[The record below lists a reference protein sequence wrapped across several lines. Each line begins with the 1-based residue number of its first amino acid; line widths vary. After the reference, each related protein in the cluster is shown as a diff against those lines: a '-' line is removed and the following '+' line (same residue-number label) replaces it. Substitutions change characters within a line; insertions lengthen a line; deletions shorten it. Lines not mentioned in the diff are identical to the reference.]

1 MTLPRNT
8 MFLRRLEDIERDM
21 ASTNNGG
28 QMSTEASE
36 KDEEN
41 IAQTPPE
48 IQTIPSDFLRKL
60 SEAEDMV
67 KKLQRQNLSQK
78 EELDSIHNSLEREAR
93 MKYRGCN
100 HPKKSYRQ
108 RHLSNASSMDGSSRD
123 TFPMGA
129 RTRNSSQD
137 SQYVSMS
144 RLELSRNS
152 ERFPPLKAM
161 AVPRSRRQR

>member
-1 MTLPRNT
+1 MS
-8 MFLRRLEDIERDM
+8 
-21 ASTNNGG
+21 STNNGG
-28 QMSTEASE
+28 QVSTEASE
-36 KDEEN
+36 KIEEK

>member
-1 MTLPRNT
+1 M
-8 MFLRRLEDIERDM
+8 
-21 ASTNNGG
+21 STSNNGEG
-28 QMSTEASE
+28 QMTTETSE
-36 KDEEN
+36 EQPEK
-41 IAQTPPE
+41 IAQTQPESPSIPP
-48 IQTIPSDFLRKL
+48 DFLRKL

-129 RTRNSSQD
+129 RTRTSSQD

-144 RLELSRNS
+144 RLELSNSRNS

>member
-1 MTLPRNT
+1 MS
-8 MFLRRLEDIERDM
+8 
-21 ASTNNGG
+21 STNNGG
-28 QMSTEASE
+28 QVSTEASVKIEE
-36 KDEEN
+36 K

>member
-1 MTLPRNT
+1 MS
-8 MFLRRLEDIERDM
+8 
-21 ASTNNGG
+21 STNNGG
-28 QMSTEASE
+28 PVSTEASE
-36 KDEEN
+36 KIEEK

-48 IQTIPSDFLRKL
+48 TQTIPSDFLRKL

>member
-1 MTLPRNT
+1 
-8 MFLRRLEDIERDM
+8 
-21 ASTNNGG
+21 
-28 QMSTEASE
+28 
-36 KDEEN
+36 
-41 IAQTPPE
+41 
-48 IQTIPSDFLRKL
+48 
-60 SEAEDMV
+60 MV

>member
-1 MTLPRNT
+1 MS
-8 MFLRRLEDIERDM
+8 
-21 ASTNNGG
+21 STNNGG
-28 QMSTEASE
+28 PVSTEASE
-36 KDEEN
+36 KIEEN

-48 IQTIPSDFLRKL
+48 TQTIPSDFLRKL

>member
-1 MTLPRNT
+1 MS
-8 MFLRRLEDIERDM
+8 
-21 ASTNNGG
+21 STNNGG
-28 QMSTEASE
+28 QVSTEASE
-36 KDEEN
+36 KIEEK

-100 HPKKSYRQ
+100 HPKKSFRQ
-108 RHLSNASSMDGSSRD
+108 RHLSNTSSMDGSSRD
-123 TFPMGA
+123 TFLTGA
-129 RTRNSSQD
+129 RTRTSSQD

-144 RLELSRNS
+144 RLELSVSRNS
-152 ERFPPLKAM
+152 ERFPPLKAV

>member
-1 MTLPRNT
+1 MSISKEEMLNEPSDTN
-8 MFLRRLEDIERDM
+8 EER
-21 ASTNNGG
+21 
-28 QMSTEASE
+28 
-36 KDEEN
+36 
-41 IAQTPPE
+41 IAHTQPE
-48 IQTIPSDFLRKL
+48 SPTIPPDFLRKL
-60 SEAEDMV
+60 AEAEDMV

-100 HPKKSYRQ
+100 HPRKSYRQ
-108 RHLSNASSMDGSSRD
+108 RHLSNTSSVDGASRD
-123 TFPMGA
+123 TFMTGA

-144 RLELSRNS
+144 RLDLSLSRNS
-152 ERFPPLKAM
+152 ERFPPLKAV

>member
-1 MTLPRNT
+1 MS
-8 MFLRRLEDIERDM
+8 
-21 ASTNNGG
+21 STNNGG
-28 QMSTEASE
+28 QVSTEASE
-36 KDEEN
+36 KIKEN